1 MANGLGGG
9 FRVTAS
15 GVVGV
20 SGKPVR
26 IYGYTMRSGAGG
38 AGSVQLFDGASS
50 AGNERWKGSG
60 SADAGSLVV
69 FPTMGKFFP
78 SGCYAL
84 IDANVTYI
92 EFDYEQV
99 TI

>member
-15 GVVGV
+15 GVLGV

-26 IYGYTMRSGAGG
+26 VYGYTMRSGAGG
-38 AGSVQLFDGASS
+38 VGAVQLFDGTST

-60 SADAGSLVV
+60 NTDGGALVV
-69 FPTMGKFFP
+69 FPTVGKFFP
-78 SGCYAL
+78 SGCYVQ
-84 IDANVTYI
+84 IDANVTYV
-92 EFDYEQV
+92 EFEYEQV
-99 TI
+99 SI